1 MASSRDRNRKLAAR
15 AARRKAVV
23 ATKKQAERLAASPAA
38 KVAAA
43 AMGPVERCLRLPEM
57 FTIGIGH
64 VVLARR
70 LPSGA
75 LGCGLFLVDV
85 YCLGVKEVYYKEWS
99 PSEFEEI
106 VEALGSGGG
115 AMVDMDPAAARK
127 LLVEAVAYA
136 AESGIPPAKDYRITS
151 RIFGDIDASAST
163 ESFTFGVNGKPLY
176 IQGPK
181 DSPMRIREIM
191 ATLNRHRGGD
201 GWDATLAIGNDIVD
215 AGSLALDAEGFPI
228 DDDDPED
235 EDDALTIEDHRAE
248 EPEAPDEDG
257 PQRRP

>member
-23 ATKKQAERLAASPAA
+23 AVKRQAERLAASPAG

-43 AMGPVERCLRLPEM
+43 AKGPVERCLHLPDL
-57 FTIGIGH
+57 FTVGIGH

-75 LGCGLFLVDV
+75 LGCVFFLVDI
-85 YCLGVKEVYYKEWS
+85 YCMGVKEAFYREMA
-99 PSEFEEI
+99 PSEFEETI
-106 VEALGSGGG
+106 EALRGGG
-115 AMVDMDPAAARK
+115 RALVDMDPAAAKK
-127 LLVEAVAYA
+127 LVTEAVAYA
-136 AESGIPPAKDYRITS
+136 AEAGIPPAKDYRIAS

-176 IQGPK
+176 IPGPN
-181 DSPMRIREIM
+181 DSPMRVRAIT
-191 ATLNRHRGGD
+191 ATLNRSRGAG
-201 GWDATLAIGNDIVD
+201 GWDATLVIGDDIVD
-215 AGSLALDAEGFPI
+215 VESPLLDAEGFPI

-235 EDDALTIEDHRAE
+235 EDDALTIENQRE
-248 EPEAPDEDG
+248 EPEQSDEDVA
-257 PQRRP
+257 RRRS